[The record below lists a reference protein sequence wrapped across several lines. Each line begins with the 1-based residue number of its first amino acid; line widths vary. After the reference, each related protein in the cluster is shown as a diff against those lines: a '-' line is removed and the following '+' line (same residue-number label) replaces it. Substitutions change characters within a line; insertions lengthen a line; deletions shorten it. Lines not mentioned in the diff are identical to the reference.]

1 MWNAHQRDPF
11 ERGSIVRRPGV
22 NQLFAFRAQDA
33 EPTDFCVR
41 RGPDFPTGRTPVV
54 GIASGSQ
61 GHGGKKPPAAYNLF
75 HIGGE
80 KGRWTLSK
88 ERFGLT
94 EDKATFARE
103 HEELLLG
110 G

>member
-1 MWNAHQRDPF
+1 MRRWTTGWTRPDTKRL
-11 ERGSIVRRPGV
+11 RGLGPAGSVSIALQV
-22 NQLFAFRAQDA
+22 
-33 EPTDFCVR
+33 
-41 RGPDFPTGRTPVV
+41 GRTPVV

-103 HEELLLG
+103 HEELLPG